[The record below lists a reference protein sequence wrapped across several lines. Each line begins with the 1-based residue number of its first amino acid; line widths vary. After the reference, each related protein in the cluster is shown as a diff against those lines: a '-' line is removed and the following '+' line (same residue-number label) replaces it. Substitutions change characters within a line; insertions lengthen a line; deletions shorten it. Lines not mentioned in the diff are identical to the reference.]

1 MHFHVENMTCGG
13 CVRGVTKAV
22 QRVDPQAEVIADP
35 PSRKLEVKTHASQQ
49 QIEEALREAG
59 FPPKAA

>member
-35 PSRKLEVKTHASQQ
+35 PSRKLEVKTQASQQ